1 MAVELENHEFIY
13 LLCERE
19 FTRTEEDIYKIG
31 RTNRKD
37 MAMFADYTK
46 GSLLLFYSFCNN
58 FIILIWILSSVYC
71 VYKLHKRANDNIEGK
86 QKSCITFNQVEVIY
100 KPLKHTMN
108 EKEWIFIE
116 STRKVK

>member
-19 FTRTEEDIYKIG
+19 FTKTEEDIYKIG

-58 FIILIWILSSVYC
+58 SKVVKNKIINKFKSQFIQRKDIGIDYF
-71 VYKLHKRANDNIEGK
+71 EG
-86 QKSCITFNQVEVIY
+86 N
-100 KPLKHTMN
+100 H
-108 EKEWIFIE
+108 
-116 STRKVK
+116 